1 MERLFHEKAR
11 SSNGCG
17 ACSPECGRQCP
28 GVECPDGQRQGPT
41 AAAGRDEGVT
51 SPSPVISAQGR
62 LRAGPVS
69 LSLRLTAFI
78 SIWRDRQ
85 QGRARLVAVATTV
98 GRDVAIAWLSA
109 SSRCSS
115 PRVPRRPGLRE
126 AALRQTQRSC
136 RSIALSTSASYPQRL
151 AAIRQQSRHFLDE
164 LVLSI
169 SRQAAT
175 AKAGPA

>member
-28 GVECPDGQRQGPT
+28 GVGPDGQRQGPT

-109 SSRCSS
+109 LLALQQPSSSS
-115 PRVPRRPGLRE
+115 TAG
-126 AALRQTQRSC
+126 AAGSGAQTQRSC

>member
-1 MERLFHEKAR
+1 
-11 SSNGCG
+11 
-17 ACSPECGRQCP
+17 
-28 GVECPDGQRQGPT
+28 VECPDGQRQGPT

-62 LRAGPVS
+62 LRAGPY
-69 LSLRLTAFI
+69 LL
-78 SIWRDRQ
+78 
-85 QGRARLVAVATTV
+85 ATTV
-98 GRDVAIAWLSA
+98 GRDVRDTLAVGP
-109 SSRCSS
+109 
-115 PRVPRRPGLRE
+115 PRAAAALEFLDGPGLRE

-136 RSIALSTSASYPQRL
+136 RSIARSTSASYPQRL

-175 AKAGPA
+175 AKAGPAWRHPALPLVTLPDLGRTSQITWLGIGQVATGLS

>member
-109 SSRCSS
+109 LLALQQPSSSS
-115 PRVPRRPGLRE
+115 TAGAAGSGAPANSTLLPLDSAEHQRKLSATSRRDPTTVASLPR
-126 AALRQTQRSC
+126 
-136 RSIALSTSASYPQRL
+136 
-151 AAIRQQSRHFLDE
+151 
-164 LVLSI
+164 
-169 SRQAAT
+169 
-175 AKAGPA
+175 